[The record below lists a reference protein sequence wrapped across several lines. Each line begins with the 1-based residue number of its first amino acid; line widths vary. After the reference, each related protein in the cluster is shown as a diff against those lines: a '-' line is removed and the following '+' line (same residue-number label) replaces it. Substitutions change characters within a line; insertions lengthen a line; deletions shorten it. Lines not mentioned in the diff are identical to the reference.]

1 MSKAKNVSTL
11 FSSSEIDKVKA
22 YVEKHGAPRNLR
34 FEASLQEVF
43 SIAEGMPAIEGL
55 SLIFAYGKAKGYRQ
69 AKAEGRART

>member
-1 MSKAKNVSTL
+1 M
-11 FSSSEIDKVKA
+11 FSPDEIEKVKA

-34 FEASLQEVF
+34 FEASIQEVF

-69 AKAEGRART
+69 AKAEKGATV